1 MRFLFLGDIVGRSG
15 RNGVMKHLPE
25 IRQRLDLDFVV
36 ANGENAAG
44 GFGLTEDIAN
54 DLMQRG
60 VDVLTGGN
68 HTWDQRSLLNV
79 IDDEPRIMRPINF
92 PAGTPGKGADLFMAR
107 GGQRVGIV
115 NVMGR
120 VFMDPLDDPFR
131 MVDEA
136 LSDMALGQQAD
147 FVLVDIH
154 AEATSEKMAM
164 GHFADGR
171 ASLVVGTHSHV
182 PTADLQILEGGTA
195 YQTDAGMCGD
205 YDSVIG
211 MDKEEPLRRFTSKI
225 GAGRFEPA
233 GGDATVCGVFVET
246 DDASGSAVTASPLR
260 VGGRLREIWPD
271 QAPANQGG

>member
-1 MRFLFLGDIVGRSG
+1 MGDIVGRSG
-15 RNGVMKHLPE
+15 REGVMEHLPG
-25 IRQRLDLDFVV
+25 IRERLDLDFVV

-54 DLMQRG
+54 SLMQHG

-68 HTWDQRSLLNV
+68 HTWDQRSLIEV
-79 IDDEPRIMRPINF
+79 IDDQPRIMRPINF
-92 PAGTPGKGADLFMAR
+92 PEGTAGQGAGIFMAR

-120 VFMDPLDDPFR
+120 IFMDPLDDPFR
-131 MVDEA
+131 AVDQA
-136 LSDMALGQQAD
+136 LSDLELNRRTD

-182 PTADLQILEGGTA
+182 PTADLQIFEGGTA

-211 MDKEEPLRRFTSKI
+211 MDKEEPLRRFTTKI
-225 GAGRFEPA
+225 GGGRFQPA
-233 GGDATVCGVFVET
+233 SGPATVCGVFVET
-246 DDASGSAVTASPLR
+246 DEATNKVIAASPLR
-260 VGGRLREIWPD
+260 VGGRLRQLWPD
-271 QAPANQGG
+271 EAPATQTRAV